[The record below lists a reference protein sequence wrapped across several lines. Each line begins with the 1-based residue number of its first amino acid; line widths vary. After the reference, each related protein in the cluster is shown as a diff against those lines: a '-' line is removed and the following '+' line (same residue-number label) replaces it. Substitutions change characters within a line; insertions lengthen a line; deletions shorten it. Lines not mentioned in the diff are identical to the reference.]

1 MPFAHIEVLRDSA
14 QRLNSSTE
22 HPRYHPRRDP
32 ARQSRL
38 RLLVARKPRART
50 APNGGVA
57 DSSDEAKRRSGRRG
71 GHRDSLPS
79 GEIWTRNA
87 RLMTPVAEE
96 KMPSLM
102 FSLDSKSIKVMHP
115 LQFNYLF

>member
-1 MPFAHIEVLRDSA
+1 MQADIGRP
-14 QRLNSSTE
+14 
-22 HPRYHPRRDP
+22 
-32 ARQSRL
+32 RQSAAPQGPQQRV
-38 RLLVARKPRART
+38 REPTHR
-50 APNGGVA
+50 PNGGVV

-71 GHRDSLPS
+71 SHRDSLPS